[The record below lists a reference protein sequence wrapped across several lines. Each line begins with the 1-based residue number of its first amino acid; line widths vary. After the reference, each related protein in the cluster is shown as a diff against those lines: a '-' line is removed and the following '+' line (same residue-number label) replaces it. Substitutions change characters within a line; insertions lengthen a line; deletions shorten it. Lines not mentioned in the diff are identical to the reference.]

1 MNLRIDKNL
10 YYILSLSLLWVLSP
24 FLSAILIILFIGQY
38 SVDKSQLKYLYFL
51 VSLAFALL
59 AYTQKSISAEM
70 ETDISRYYDEFSRY
84 SYVSFRDAVLLLINS
99 DTILTYTFT
108 FVNVLLVSVFKN
120 VQIISL
126 VWISLFYYLH
136 FVSMFRMMELSN
148 IPRSRTNI
156 FLLLIFSLFGAIL
169 FTQVTETIKNA
180 VAFSFFFYLFTLF
193 LADGKKWKFL
203 LGFFIGIGIHS
214 SILMLLPIFFYKR
227 IHYKYLFV
235 ISLFCI
241 LICPF
246 VNMMEVAMSILPDW
260 GFFGE
265 LASKAE
271 GYSEDAASSS
281 SRRYIVIGLFLWI
294 YSAILYKKDKA
305 MELYLNIVLIYV
317 IMMFLNYNN
326 SHAFIRFANFAQ
338 FVIVLEFLI
347 LLRNRMKLRVC
358 LWIIML
364 FFCLTNL
371 QMTYGRTL
379 SGGYCSSY
387 MDKSIVKILTSN
399 VYDYLTYKAYP

>member
-10 YYILSLSLLWVLSP
+10 YYILLLSLLWLLSP
-24 FLSAILIILFIGQY
+24 FLSAILIILYIGQY
-38 SVDKSQLKYLYFL
+38 SVDKSQLKYLCFL
-51 VSLAFALL
+51 ASLTFALL

-70 ETDISRYYDEFSRY
+70 ETDISRYYDEFSRF
-84 SYVSFRDAVLLLINS
+84 SHMSFRGAILLLLNS

-108 FVNVLLVSVFKN
+108 FVNVALVSVFKN
-120 VQIISL
+120 VQVISL
-126 VWISLFYYLH
+126 VWIAIFYFLH
-136 FVSMFRMMELSN
+136 FTSIFRMMELSN
-148 IPRSRTNI
+148 VTRSRTNI

-193 LADGKKWKFL
+193 LTGGKKWKLL

-227 IHYKYLFV
+227 IRYKYLFV
-235 ISLFCI
+235 ISLFFI
-241 LICPF
+241 LLCPL
-246 VNMMEVAMSILPDW
+246 VNLMEIAMSILPDW
-260 GFFGE
+260 DFFGE

-271 GYSEDAASSS
+271 SYSGDAASSS
-281 SRRYIVIGLFLWI
+281 SIRYIVIGLFLWI
-294 YSAILYKKDKA
+294 YSAILYKKVKA
-305 MELYLNIVLIYV
+305 MELHLNIVLIYV

-338 FVIVLEFLI
+338 FIIVLEFLI
-347 LLRNRMKLRVC
+347 LLRNRMKLKAY
-358 LWIIML
+358 LWTFVL
-364 FFCLTNL
+364 FFFLTNF

-387 MDKSIVKILTSN
+387 MDNSIVKILTSN

>member
-1 MNLRIDKNL
+1 
-10 YYILSLSLLWVLSP
+10 
-24 FLSAILIILFIGQY
+24 
-38 SVDKSQLKYLYFL
+38 
-51 VSLAFALL
+51 
-59 AYTQKSISAEM
+59 M
-70 ETDISRYYDEFSRY
+70 ETDISRYYDEVSRY

-387 MDKSIVKILTSN
+387 MDNSIVKILTSN